1 MSYGE
6 FSLIETFF
14 SRIGESSAI
23 ELGIGDD
30 AATVRVPDGHALQI
44 STDTAIEGV
53 CIFPQTSL
61 RLILLIGR

>member
-1 MSYGE
+1 MSAGE

-30 AATVRVPDGHALQI
+30 AAVLDHSDKKTMIPSV
-44 STDTAIEGV
+44 
-53 CIFPQTSL
+53 FMKK
-61 RLILLIGR
+61 

>member
-1 MSYGE
+1 MSSGE

-30 AATVRVPDGHALQI
+30 AATVRVPE
-44 STDTAIEGV
+44 S
-53 CIFPQTSL
+53 
-61 RLILLIGR
+61 